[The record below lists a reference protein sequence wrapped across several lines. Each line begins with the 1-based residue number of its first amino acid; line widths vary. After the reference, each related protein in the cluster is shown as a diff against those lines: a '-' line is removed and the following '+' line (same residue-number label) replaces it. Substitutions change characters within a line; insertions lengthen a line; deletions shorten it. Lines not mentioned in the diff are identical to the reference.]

1 MLDVDKEGH
10 LSILYWTFNNSFG
23 GSSWPLQCSVE
34 VSVFFPSFIFS
45 SPIPQISFDN
55 PSKYASLHLDSAL
68 NRCCCFR
75 VDVVI
80 VVVIVTVVVVAV
92 VVVFVLVAVL

>member
-1 MLDVDKEGH
+1 MTKMVRFSFLKKKPVIIFLQNL
-10 LSILYWTFNNSFG
+10 LSQQKRRY
-23 GSSWPLQCSVE
+23 
-34 VSVFFPSFIFS
+34 
-45 SPIPQISFDN
+45 FDN